1 MELIV
6 LWEPVEHFIITILPR
21 EAATSRGMNAF
32 RKARARGAMFHF
44 PYPGA

>member
-32 RKARARGAMFHF
+32 RKARARGKSGR
-44 PYPGA
+44 PQGRR